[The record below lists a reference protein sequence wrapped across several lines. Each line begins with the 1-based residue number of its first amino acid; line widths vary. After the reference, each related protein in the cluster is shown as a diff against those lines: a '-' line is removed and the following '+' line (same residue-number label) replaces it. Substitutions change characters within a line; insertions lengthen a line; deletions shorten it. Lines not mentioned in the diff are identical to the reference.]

1 MDKKTKKHKRLTIA
15 ELRQFKG
22 FDSISDEEGENTIG
36 TLEKL
41 SVLFYSLYK
50 KQQVIKENNSN
61 SNNKKKGKKDEEQ
74 RGAA

>member
-15 ELRQFKG
+15 ELRKFRG
-22 FDSISDEEGENTIG
+22 FDSISDEEAENTIS

-61 SNNKKKGKKDEEQ
+61 NKKKEKKDEEQ

>member
-22 FDSISDEEGENTIG
+22 FDSISDEEAENTIG

-61 SNNKKKGKKDEEQ
+61 NKKKEKKDEEQ